1 MTQHYIVGELSSLLG
16 DLQPPPG
23 DWSAAV
29 DELRHEVEHS
39 AVPLLPRLAR
49 EAMGLTDRVCWDA
62 LEHGDVGD
70 FSRYAKTGAALWE
83 FSANAGLLSEGYS
96 A

>member
-1 MTQHYIVGELSSLLG
+1 MTQYYIVGELSSLLG
-16 DLQPPPG
+16 DLQPGPD
-23 DWSAAV
+23 DWRAVV

-39 AVPLLPRLAR
+39 SPPLLPPLAR
-49 EAMGLTDRVCWDA
+49 EALGLTDRVCWDA
-62 LEHGDVGD
+62 LEHGDVGG
-70 FSRYAKTGAALWE
+70 FSRYAKAGAALRE